1 MFHLWNL
8 IAGLFKRKKPASE
21 HDYWDV
27 LAHQRQHN
35 KQMAELLEKKGVI
48 PVGKDPA
55 PSQHMLYLV
64 EYKLTGTVGPCDSPY
79 GRSGVYQDREA
90 AYQERDRL
98 ASLHTDRV
106 YTVINT
112 SIIPED

>member
-27 LAHQRQHN
+27 LAR
-35 KQMAELLEKKGVI
+35 I

-64 EYKLTGTVGPCDSPY
+64 EYRLTGTVGPCDSPY
-79 GRSGVYQDREA
+79 GRAGVYQDREA

-112 SIIPED
+112 SIIPEE

>member
-8 IAGLFKRKKPASE
+8 IAGFFRRKEPASGY
-21 HDYWDV
+21 DYWDV
-27 LAHQRQHN
+27 LAHQRQYTTEAGFHPTTV
-35 KQMAELLEKKGVI
+35 K
-48 PVGKDPA
+48 PVFD
-55 PSQHMLYLV
+55 HMLYLV

-79 GRSGVYQDREA
+79 GRAGVYQDRES